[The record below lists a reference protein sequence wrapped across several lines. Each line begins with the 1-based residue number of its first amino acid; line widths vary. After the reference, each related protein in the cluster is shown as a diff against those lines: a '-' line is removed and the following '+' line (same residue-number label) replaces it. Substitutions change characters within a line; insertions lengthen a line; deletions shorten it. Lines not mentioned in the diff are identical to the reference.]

1 MKSRTCPRCGYTYS
15 LREYYSELFLKHPK
29 SDWKCKQCRT
39 SISFDH
45 SWRKSITMYSM
56 IVIMLLPVLIFIFD
70 TTLLPSLILIFFDML
85 FAIFLFSFDRL
96 SYPEE

>member
-1 MKSRTCPRCGYTYS
+1 
-15 LREYYSELFLKHPK
+15 
-29 SDWKCKQCRT
+29 
-39 SISFDH
+39 
-45 SWRKSITMYSM
+45 M